1 MASAD
6 RSFVLEDLKTNE
18 LLAIQLD
25 KINLTCDKVLSAALR
40 QLLDEILFPLRLS
53 SFHRKILFQDRL
65 KWLHLANNGN
75 ITDEG
80 LLNLTRMKRL
90 EYLRLGGLG
99 NLKRPE
105 ETLQRLEAELSD
117 CLIEFPPY
125 RSHEKIEE

>member
-1 MASAD
+1 MIID
-6 RSFVLEDLKTNE
+6 VITDHVGTLGDVVF
-18 LLAIQLD
+18 LL
-25 KINLTCDKVLSAALR
+25 
-40 QLLDEILFPLRLS
+40 
-53 SFHRKILFQDRL
+53 QDRL

-80 LLNLTRMKRL
+80 LLNLKRMKRL

-125 RSHEKIEE
+125 RSHEKIEK